1 MLVPANMTNFHQPLD
16 LTVNGYVKK
25 FMHGKFNAWCSLQ
38 SGNKIGCGKAVTR
51 LWCSSSFIAF
61 EALLGRMA
69 GRMLQPHD
77 NYSCVKCNL
86 KWMEGRRNHGS
97 SSGCSQRV
105 SSVSRY
111 WPINWVRRRWK
122 QRNFQCY
129 WGWHSSFKVKYY
141 VDTQHDCDSG
151 SNSEWENGDEID
163 FERNAFDP
171 FDDETDL

>member
-51 LWCSSSFIAF
+51 HWCSSSFIAF
-61 EALLGRMA
+61 EALPGRMA

-111 WPINWVRRRWK
+111 WPINWARRRWK

-129 WGWHSSFKVKYY
+129 WGWHSSFKVEVLRGYPTWLRFWK
-141 VDTQHDCDSG
+141 
-151 SNSEWENGDEID
+151 
-163 FERNAFDP
+163 
-171 FDDETDL
+171 